1 MKLKKT
7 TVASSFGPA
16 STRTCLT
23 ITYTYTCT
31 HGGHAGKLSKS
42 QVKPS
47 PAGLAR
53 AALLMITNNLVG
65 RRCETVMVSMLLM
78 TLLGWRLLMLVMIAM
93 ICLSSG
99 SLVAHGVVKLG
110 AQCNKTSWLRQ
121 VVILILSCL
130 VLHHIPSF
138 TLCVCFSL

>member
-99 SLVAHGVVKLG
+99 SLVAHCVAKLG
-110 AQCNKTSWLRQ
+110 VQL
-121 VVILILSCL
+121 
-130 VLHHIPSF
+130 
-138 TLCVCFSL
+138 